1 MLIFFCR
8 VLADCRDNQKGK
20 LMKKRKSRN
29 MVRTI
34 ILIASGLAL
43 LMAATVGYIGYSH
56 IKTAYFS
63 SFEEGLHAA
72 AILLKGDLSNQYTGD
87 WKVTG
92 DGTLLKGG
100 VQVHDDFEKQ
110 LDELSENT
118 GMYFTIFMGDTRFVT
133 SLVDENTGKRMEG
146 TKASDVVIS
155 EVLNNCNE
163 YLATDLEIGGKEWY
177 AYYVPLKNSDG
188 SVVGMVFAGRDTSI
202 VTNNL
207 KAAARAII
215 GVFVGFFLFNFGV
228 ARIIIS
234 KSSKS
239 IRDIVNGLQ
248 SLEEG
253 ELDFYIHDRT
263 FNRKDELG
271 VIAASSAQVRDK
283 LQDVI
288 AATKKLSADVTASG
302 ESLATSAAS
311 ASRVAEQVTGAVEEI
326 SRGAAS
332 QAESMEHS
340 VSNTAELGDSI
351 DDITDSI
358 ESLSNAAGEMLN
370 GANRTVDTLSSLM
383 NKNEDVMTSMQ
394 NIDTQI
400 QLTNNSVKD
409 IAEASNIITAIAE
422 QTRLLSLN
430 ATIEAA
436 RAGEHGK
443 GFTVVATEIGN
454 LSEQSKNAA
463 VSINKIVET
472 LVAESQKSV
481 ETIGMLSESIKEQN
495 KDLTSTKEDMDVVVA
510 NVNNVDSS
518 TRVIADKI
526 HLLNELKVSFSDII
540 EELSAISQQNAAST
554 QETNASMEELNATFA
569 LISEAA
575 ADLRGMAET
584 LSEKMEYFT
593 IEKMSA

>member
-1 MLIFFCR
+1 
-8 VLADCRDNQKGK
+8 
-20 LMKKRKSRN
+20 MKKKSRN
-29 MVRTI
+29 MVRGI
-34 ILIASGLAL
+34 IIVASILGCAMAGAVGL
-43 LMAATVGYIGYSH
+43 IGYKH
-56 IKTAYFS
+56 IKDAYYA

-87 WKVTG
+87 WKSTG
-92 DGTLLKGG
+92 DGVLLKGG
-100 VQVHDDFEKQ
+100 IAVHDIFEEQ
-110 LDELSENT
+110 LDELSEST
-118 GMYFTIFMGDTRFVT
+118 GMDFTIFFGDTRYVT
-133 SLVDENTGKRMEG
+133 SLVDEGTGKRMEG
-146 TKASDVVIS
+146 TKASDTVVT
-155 EVLNNCNE
+155 EVLQNCNE
-163 YLATDLEIGGKEWY
+163 YLATDLEIGGKKWY
-177 AYYVPLKNSDG
+177 AYYLPLRNSDG

-202 VTNNL
+202 VTDNL
-207 KAAARAII
+207 AAASRAIVY
-215 GVFVGFFLFNFGV
+215 VFVGFFLFNFIV
-228 ARIIIS
+228 ARILIT

-248 SLEEG
+248 KLEDG

-332 QAESMEHS
+332 QAESMESS
-340 VSNTAELGDSI
+340 VNNTAELGNSI

-358 ESLSNAAGEMLN
+358 ENLSSAANEMLT
-370 GANRTVDTLSSLM
+370 GANRTVDTLSALM
-383 NKNEDVMTSMQ
+383 DKNENVMVSMKDI
-394 NIDTQI
+394 NTQI
-400 QLTNNSVKD
+400 RLTNDSVRD

-472 LVAESQKSV
+472 LVSESQKSV
-481 ETIGMLSESIKEQN
+481 DTIEKLSESMKEQN

-510 NVNNVDSS
+510 NVNNVEGS
-518 TRVIADKI
+518 TKMIADKI

-569 LISEAA
+569 LISTAA
-575 ADLRGMAET
+575 ADLREMAET
-584 LSEKMEYFT
+584 LSDKMEFFT
-593 IEKMSA
+593 IEEKSA